1 MSVVSGQNQRGVS
14 IANRRTGA
22 QVQAGTGTGHL
33 MGWSM
38 ALLLARALG
47 LGTCMGLGLALGGA
61 DLSA

>member
-14 IANRRTGA
+14 TANRRTGA

-33 MGWSM
+33 TGWSM
-38 ALLLARALG
+38 APLAGALG

-61 DLSA
+61 DLTA